1 MFNLSL
7 INISSH
13 CMNDKITLEWTELV
27 KINDLGNLSDYSGVY
42 LWGFQ
47 IQDSFIPYY
56 VGIADS
62 VVYRI
67 TEHLNCLV
75 GGKYTIYHKDYLSQ
89 FAKYKYEK
97 VDPDLKSGK
106 IYEPQWPNN
115 YFEFI
120 EKRACLDLHIV
131 YMLDTFAFS
140 YAPVQSNPGNINRL
154 KEIEKG
160 CINQI
165 GLQNLANTRGGHSD
179 LLVINHSG
187 DLLIS
192 EIFNKTNR

>member
-1 MFNLSL
+1 
-7 INISSH
+7 
-13 CMNDKITLEWTELV
+13 MNDKITLEWTELV
-27 KINDLGNLSDYSGVY
+27 KINDLGNLSDHSGVY

-47 IQDSFIPYY
+47 IQERFIPYY
-56 VGIADS
+56 VGIADN

-75 GGKYTIYHKDYLSQ
+75 GGKYTIYHKDSLSQ

-97 VDPDLKSGK
+97 VDPDLKIGK

-120 EKRACLDLHIV
+120 EKRACLGQHID

-140 YAPVQSNPGNINRL
+140 CAPIQSNPDNKNNL
-154 KEIEKG
+154 KEIEKS

-165 GLQNLANTRGGHSD
+165 GLQNLANTRVGHSN
-179 LLVINHSG
+179 LLVISHMG
-187 DLLIS
+187 DSKIS
-192 EIFNKTNR
+192 EIFNRTNR